1 MRAAPSRAD
10 HRLRAV
16 RTSPQRHRLQPH
28 GPLPRRADGG
38 GRVCLE
44 QAWPRSPTARSR
56 CRWPSPASKN
66 LRETPLDQRPAGAP
80 CGAARPRWP
89 PGSRRSQPWGAWT
102 QPQWPSSPGALRPP
116 RPAPWSHVLGLSHG
130 TCVAWAP
137 ARAPRP
143 EGWRAV
149 GQEPMCSLP
158 ARRGFSSTFAFS
170 GWNCCPAAKPQ
181 TAAGN
186 GLGFVTAQLRTSGPR
201 PPARQA

>member
-1 MRAAPSRAD
+1 MRPVRGGHLAPAAPSR
-10 HRLRAV
+10 
-16 RTSPQRHRLQPH
+16 
-28 GPLPRRADGG
+28 
-38 GRVCLE
+38 
-44 QAWPRSPTARSR
+44 
-56 CRWPSPASKN
+56 
-66 LRETPLDQRPAGAP
+66 
-80 CGAARPRWP
+80 
-89 PGSRRSQPWGAWT
+89 GAWT
-102 QPQWPSSPGALRPP
+102 QPQWPSSPRALRPP